1 MVTVEFLL
9 ITGPQ
14 VVKVKEYSFI
24 QLNMEKIKAEV
35 PQNVILGVPSK
46 CNPCRDSLRTQNEAM
61 HAHKAK
67 IFFHSP
73 FNTESRVIV

>member
-1 MVTVEFLL
+1 MVEFLL

-24 QLNMEKIKAEV
+24 QLNMDKIKAEV

-46 CNPCRDSLRTQNEAM
+46 CNSCRDSLRT
-61 HAHKAK
+61 HKK
-67 IFFHSP
+67 K
-73 FNTESRVIV
+73 